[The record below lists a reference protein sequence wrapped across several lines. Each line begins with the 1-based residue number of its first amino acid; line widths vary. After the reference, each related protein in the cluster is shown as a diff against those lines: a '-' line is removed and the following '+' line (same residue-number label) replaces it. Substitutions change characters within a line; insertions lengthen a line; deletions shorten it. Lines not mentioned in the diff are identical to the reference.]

1 MSTIKLGTKLV
12 KPNFN
17 LIMKQEQKNL
27 VDYIIDELKG
37 VDVTLL
43 KLDPD
48 FLKYLA
54 EIIENQVKSKK
65 DKNLE
70 AKPNKMD
77 ILVDI
82 IKKLFPHTPD
92 ADIEVVKN
100 IVEFLLKNTLVKKT
114 KLSKIMS
121 FYLKKSFACPHKYAS
136 SYFNQSRI

>member
-1 MSTIKLGTKLV
+1 
-12 KPNFN
+12 
-17 LIMKQEQKNL
+17 MKQEQKNL

-92 ADIEVVKN
+92 ADIEVAKN

>member
-1 MSTIKLGTKLV
+1 
-12 KPNFN
+12 
-17 LIMKQEQKNL
+17 MKQEQKNL

-37 VDVTLL
+37 VDVTFL

-82 IKKLFPHTPD
+82 IKKLFPHRYRSSKKHSGISVEKYLSEKD
-92 ADIEVVKN
+92 QIE
-100 IVEFLLKNTLVKKT
+100 
-114 KLSKIMS
+114 
-121 FYLKKSFACPHKYAS
+121 
-136 SYFNQSRI
+136 